1 MSPDY
6 HIFVFGI
13 GLAFN
18 YLIEIGAA
26 SFLEVNITIDVNEK
40 TIVDESYPRDYIP
53 KFSINTTS
61 IDEIPRG
68 NGAGLRFSKIT
79 NTKDYTFQCP
89 PDFPNL
95 ERHDTSNHGDVCR
108 N

>member
-40 TIVDESYPRDYIP
+40 TIVDESYPRGRIL
-53 KFSINTTS
+53 N
-61 IDEIPRG
+61 
-68 NGAGLRFSKIT
+68 
-79 NTKDYTFQCP
+79 C
-89 PDFPNL
+89 
-95 ERHDTSNHGDVCR
+95 V
-108 N
+108 

>member
-6 HIFVFGI
+6 HIFVFAI

-40 TIVDESYPRDYIP
+40 TIVDESYPRGRIL
-53 KFSINTTS
+53 N
-61 IDEIPRG
+61 
-68 NGAGLRFSKIT
+68 
-79 NTKDYTFQCP
+79 C
-89 PDFPNL
+89 
-95 ERHDTSNHGDVCR
+95 V
-108 N
+108 